1 MRDLPILSGM
11 GHFLGGQWHAA
22 DAALAST
29 CPFDTRHTL
38 GWYPADCDRVDEAV
52 HAASSCSQKWRTLP
66 LADRIQ
72 VLLRFAQAL
81 AKAREAL
88 AALICAEVGKPWL
101 EALAEADLLASKI
114 RLTCE
119 IAPKELGPV
128 VPDRVDGFWD
138 YRPHGVVAVLGPFN
152 FPMHLSNGHIVP
164 ALVAGNAVILKPS
177 EVAPACGQAY
187 VQLWESV
194 AGEWAGAL
202 SLLQGGGATGAALA
216 AHDGVHAVCF
226 TGSWSV
232 GVRIR
237 QATAAQTGKLL
248 ALEMGGKNAALV
260 FDDADLDHAADQI
273 TAAALQSTGQR
284 CTATSRVLV
293 QRRAADE
300 LTDKL
305 RERFQQWRPG
315 DPFDD
320 DGRRLG
326 PLATAAAQ
334 ARFLA
339 VQHQRT
345 GIETVLP
352 STPVVA
358 KTPGHWVLPA
368 VHRVVDVAASAP
380 RWREELFGPEVLLEV
395 VDSDEEA
402 VARANATEYG
412 LAASVHTSTH
422 SRFVN
427 ARHDLRAG
435 IINWNRGT
443 AGASSA
449 MPFGG
454 VGHSGNHRPAGVF
467 SLRYCV
473 WPVATLLR

>member
-1 MRDLPILSGM
+1 MRDLPTLTSM
-11 GHFLGGQWHAA
+11 GHFLNGRWRPA
-22 DAALAST
+22 DTSRAST

-38 GWYPADCDRVDEAV
+38 GGFPSESDCVDEAV
-52 HAASSCSQKWRTLP
+52 QAADRCSQKWRKLT

-81 AKAREAL
+81 VKAREAL
-88 AALICAEVGKPWL
+88 AILICAEVGKPWL

-114 RLTCE
+114 RLTCDL
-119 IAPKELGPV
+119 APKELGPII
-128 VPDRVDGFWD
+128 PDRVDGFWD
-138 YRPHGVVAVLGPFN
+138 YRPHGVIAVLGPFN
-152 FPMHLSNGHIVP
+152 FPMHLSNGHIAP

-177 EVAPACGQAY
+177 EVAPACAQEY
-187 VQLWESV
+187 VRLWQDA

-216 AHDGVHAVCF
+216 EHAGVHAVCF

-237 QATAAQTGKLL
+237 QATVAQTGKLL
-248 ALEMGGKNAALV
+248 ALEMGGKNPALV
-260 FDDADLDHAADQI
+260 FDDADLNHAAEQI

-293 QRRAADE
+293 QRSVADAFTE
-300 LTDKL
+300 TLL
-305 RERFQQWRPG
+305 ARMQEWSAG
-315 DPFDD
+315 DPFED

-326 PLATAAAQ
+326 PLATATAA

-339 VQHQRT
+339 MQEQQD
-345 GIETVLP
+345 GLETLLR
-352 STPVVA
+352 SAPVTA
-358 KTPGHWVLPA
+358 TTPGHWVMPA

-380 RWREELFGPEVLLEV
+380 RWREELFGPEVLIEV
-395 VDSDEEA
+395 VDDDEEA
-402 VARANATEYG
+402 VHRANATDYG
-412 LAASVHTSTH
+412 LAASVHTATH
-422 SRFVN
+422 SRFVQ
-427 ARHDLRAG
+427 ARNDLRAG

>member
-1 MRDLPILSGM
+1 MRELPTLLSL
-11 GHFLGGQWHAA
+11 GHFVDGRWRSAVG
-22 DAALAST
+22 DRAST
-29 CPFDTRHTL
+29 CPFNTRHTI
-38 GWYPADCDRVDEAV
+38 GWFPAEADAVDDAV
-52 HAASSCSQKWRTLP
+52 TLSHRFGQKWQR
-66 LADRIQ
+66 LALSDRIQ
-72 VLLRFAQAL
+72 VLLRFARAL
-81 AKAREAL
+81 ANAREEL
-88 AALICAEVGKPWL
+88 ATLICAEVGKPWN

-114 RLTCE
+114 RLTCD
-119 IAPKELGPV
+119 IAPRELGPTI
-128 VPDRVDGFWD
+128 PDRVDGFWD
-138 YRPHGVVAVLGPFN
+138 YRPHGVVVVLGPFN
-152 FPMHLSNGHIVP
+152 FPMHLSNGHIAP

-187 VQLWESV
+187 VRIWEES

-216 AHDGVHAVCF
+216 EHEGVHAVCF

-237 QATAAQTGKLL
+237 QATVAQTGKLL
-248 ALEMGGKNAALV
+248 ALEMGGKNPALV
-260 FDDADLDHAADQI
+260 FDDADLDHAADQV

-293 QRRAADE
+293 QRAVADE
-300 LTDKL
+300 FTAKL
-305 RERFQQWRPG
+305 LERVRAWSPG
-315 DPFDD
+315 DPFAD

-326 PLATAAAQ
+326 PLATAAA
-334 ARFLA
+334 AERFYAAQQQTDGLETLLA
-339 VQHQRT
+339 ATAV
-345 GIETVLP
+345 
-352 STPVVA
+352 STL
-358 KTPGHWVLPA
+358 TPGHWVLPA
-368 VHRVVDVAASAP
+368 VHKVLDVASSVP
-380 RWREELFGPEVLLEV
+380 RWSEELFGPELLIEV

-402 VARANATEYG
+402 VARANATAYG
-412 LAASVHTSTH
+412 LAASIHTTTH
-422 SRFVN
+422 SRFQR
-427 ARHDLRAG
+427 ARDDVRAG

-473 WPVATLLR
+473 YPVATLLR